1 MSKNYGLSIDDLE
14 YARRKIARQ
23 KDWLEN
29 NHFTT
34 ANGEEKTLLDIS
46 YGANVSERYY
56 SRLLN
61 KIDTF
66 NTISI
71 SHNLVPI
78 FLTCTLDGF
87 FRDFKEGDFSRF
99 DEETRARY
107 IEHIPNN
114 NRNGYYMDMIDKEI
128 TLNNKD
134 LYKILGHQLHRFNRS
149 GTLQN
154 IRKNG
159 NDYTYVR
166 VTEPHRDGTPHFH
179 ILMYAPIE
187 EVFNIKKEFE
197 KFFPAPQNHK
207 IKKGGGYIL
216 DSSIRETNG
225 FQTNIRSA
233 SSYILKYILK
243 SFVNVKNQD
252 EIDYLQAWYSHN
264 RIPRMIMTHTL
275 VSQDVYQTASIVDN
289 DWFYLT
295 ETKMNGTYF
304 RDVDN
309 NSFLLEDT
317 NGRRIS
323 YTNGVLT
330 LSKGSKIL
338 NTYGEYKYIIPI
350 VRVSKNIKF
359 TVCKPEDFNIKDR
372 YEIYIPRGTYIYN
385 IVKNY
390 KDGSQIV
397 VSSGLL
403 SIYNLSQYEPQFMD
417 DVNLDL
423 LIDIYEQGFNNF
435 DIDTKVLSDYQIFA
449 KSSISDYSLASKYYN
464 FDYDKSTPQNYAYLH
479 NEMIRRGL
487 ISGDKIDLNKLIEQI
502 ETDYKEFGF

>member
-1 MSKNYGLSIDDLE
+1 MSKNYGLTNDDLE

-99 DEETRARY
+99 DEDTREKYKKR
-107 IEHIPNN
+107 IPNN
-114 NRNGYYMDMIDKEI
+114 DRGGYYLDMIDKKVP
-128 TLNNKD
+128 LDNKD
-134 LYKILGHQLHRFNRS
+134 LYKILGYQLHLF
-149 GTLQN
+149 TKDLQY
-154 IRKNG
+154 IREQN
-159 NDYTYVR
+159 NNYTFIR

-179 ILMYAPIE
+179 ILLYAPKE
-187 EVFNIKKEFE
+187 EVFNIKDRFE

-207 IKKGGGYIL
+207 TKKGGGYIL
-216 DSSIRETNG
+216 DSFIRETNG
-225 FQTNIRSA
+225 FQTNIKSA
-233 SSYILKYILK
+233 SAYILKYILK
-243 SFVNVKNQD
+243 SFVNVKD
-252 EIDYLQAWYSHN
+252 KKDMDYLTAWYSHN
-264 RIPRMIMTHTL
+264 RIPRLITTHTL
-275 VSQDVYQTASIVDN
+275 VSQYIYQTASILDN

-295 ETKMNGTYF
+295 ETKMNGTYA

-323 YTNGVLT
+323 YINGVLT

-338 NTYGEYKYIIPI
+338 NTYGEYKYSVPV
-350 VRVSKNIKF
+350 VRLSKNIKF
-359 TVCKPEDFNIKDR
+359 MLDKPKGFNLIDR

-487 ISGDKIDLNKLIEQI
+487 INSDKIDLNKLIEQI

>member
-1 MSKNYGLSIDDLE
+1 MSKNYGLTNDDLE

-99 DEETRARY
+99 DEDTREKYKKR
-107 IEHIPNN
+107 IPNN
-114 NRNGYYMDMIDKEI
+114 DRGGYYLDMIDKKVP
-128 TLNNKD
+128 LDNKD
-134 LYKILGHQLHRFNRS
+134 LYKILGYQLHLF
-149 GTLQN
+149 TKDLQY
-154 IRKNG
+154 IREQN
-159 NDYTYVR
+159 NNYTFIR

-179 ILMYAPIE
+179 ILLYAPKE
-187 EVFNIKKEFE
+187 EVFNIKDRFE

-207 IKKGGGYIL
+207 TKKGGGYIL
-216 DSSIRETNG
+216 DSFIRETNG
-225 FQTNIRSA
+225 FQTNIKSA
-233 SSYILKYILK
+233 SAYILKYILK
-243 SFVNVKNQD
+243 SFVNVKD
-252 EIDYLQAWYSHN
+252 KKDMDYLTAWYSHN
-264 RIPRMIMTHTL
+264 RIPRLITTHTL
-275 VSQDVYQTASIVDN
+275 VSQYIYQTASILDN

-295 ETKMNGTYF
+295 ETKMNGTYA

-323 YTNGVLT
+323 YINGVLT

-338 NTYGEYKYIIPI
+338 KTYGEYKYSVPV
-350 VRVSKNIKF
+350 VRLSNMSFVVSK
-359 TVCKPEDFNIKDR
+359 PSSYSLLDR
-372 YEIYIPRGTYIYN
+372 YEVYKPKTQYSYYIF
-385 IVKNY
+385 KKF
-390 KDGSQIV
+390 KDGSDIV
-397 VSSGLL
+397 IGKNGEL
-403 SIYNLSQYEPQFMD
+403 SITSNLLQDEPIFFD
-417 DVNLDL
+417 DIDLDS

-435 DIDTKVLSDYQIFA
+435 DIDIKVLSDYQIFNQA
-449 KSSISDYSLASKYYN
+449 PISDYALTNKYYT
-464 FDYDKSTPQNYAYLH
+464 FDYDISTLQNYAYLH
-479 NEMIRRGL
+479 NQMILRGL
-487 ISGDKIDLNKLIEQI
+487 IVGDKIDINELNHQFNQDLL
-502 ETDYKEFGF
+502 EFGF